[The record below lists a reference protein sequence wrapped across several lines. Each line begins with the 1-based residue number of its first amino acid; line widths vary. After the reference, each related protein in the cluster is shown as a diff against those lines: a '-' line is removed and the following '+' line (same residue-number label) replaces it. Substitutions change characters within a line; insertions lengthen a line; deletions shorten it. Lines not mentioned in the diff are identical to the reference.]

1 MSYAQAG
8 GGADGET
15 GTGTGTGIRA
25 GRVLDRLEGMLTAL
39 FGLGGALVFGSADF
53 LGGLSSRRISPIRVT
68 AIAALTGLLALL
80 LALPFTSSA
89 WTVSA
94 VVWGGLSGVSGALA
108 ISLLYASLAIGPMS
122 ILSPLTAVISAIV
135 PMTWGLAGGDRLGPI
150 GYAALG
156 LALVAVILVGF
167 VPEKGAVRPRLSGI
181 LMSIGS
187 GIMIG
192 VFMVLIDATP
202 TRSGLVPLVMN
213 RGVNA
218 ALMFAALAAIWLW
231 QRGRRSRRA
240 TTADATDRAGADALR
255 SEADPSE
262 PVTGSF
268 AEIAGS
274 IVPIPH
280 GGPEQLRDASTL
292 TTSAPG
298 AVSGGGASAPD
309 RHRGWLPG
317 LPLAIACGVVDA
329 AGNVLM
335 LTGMRLGDLSVISV
349 LTAMYPAGTIILA
362 AAVLRERI
370 APVQWVGLA
379 LALAAAAM
387 LATA

>member
-1 MSYAQAG
+1 
-8 GGADGET
+8 
-15 GTGTGTGIRA
+15 
-25 GRVLDRLEGMLTAL
+25 MLTAL
-39 FGLGGALVFGSADF
+39 FGLGGALVFGAADF
-53 LGGLSSRRISPIRVT
+53 LGGLSSRRISPVRVT
-68 AIAALTGLLALL
+68 AIAALTGLLVLL
-80 LALPFTSSA
+80 VALPFTSSA
-89 WTVSA
+89 WTASA

-122 ILSPLTAVISAIV
+122 IISPLTAVISAIV
-135 PMTWGLAGGDRLGPI
+135 PMTWGLIGGERLGPV

-181 LMSIGS
+181 LMSVGS

-218 ALMFAALAAIWLW
+218 ALMFSALAVIALW
-231 QRGRRSRRA
+231 NRGRRSGRPLP
-240 TTADATDRAGADALR
+240 DATGDVRGDASR
-255 SEADPSE
+255 SETDRSD

-280 GGPEQLRDASTL
+280 GRSEQLLA
-292 TTSAPG
+292 TSAT
-298 AVSGGGASAPD
+298 AESATGPSSTSSAAA
-309 RHRGWLPG
+309 RRRGWPPG
-317 LPLAIACGVVDA
+317 LPLAIGCGVVDA

-362 AAVLRERI
+362 AVVLRERI